1 MQGGEDRTKSS
12 PPKRNMRRKPEQNT
26 KTQPTAAP
34 KLGTSKRNQSAR
46 PRFRKQEESA
56 LKRKEVG
63 IGRQETG
70 FSSREVLPTV
80 AGKQEVMM
88 PKKQEVTEPKKQ
100 EVTTPKKQDMMTPKK
115 QEVTTPKKQEVT
127 TPKKQEV
134 TTSKKHKVTTPK
146 KQEVTTPKKQEVRSG
161 EQEVKTGKQ
170 KVGVV
175 KKQEVQ
181 KSGKKIEKPAEE
193 KRGGGGGSRVR
204 LIDLQDSDEEDLE
217 EEFEDIGG
225 LGDDLDDF
233 FFGRP
238 LPDSLLPPRGR
249 FMESLPPGCILSE
262 STIACGNARMRH
274 LPILHDLG
282 VTTLYLAENEISEIP
297 ERAFLGLPN
306 LEWLDLSKNR
316 LDNSTMHLGAFRNL
330 IKLKRLN
337 LDGNQ
342 ITQIPLLPPSLE
354 ELKMNDNKLQG
365 LDQHSFK
372 GLSNLLTLELEGNA
386 LHDGNVNPLA
396 FKPLRK
402 LIYLRLDQNLLR
414 AIPSGLPPSLQEL
427 HLAGN
432 VIEEVSEGVLN
443 KTLNLSVLVL
453 SNNRLQETRIAPLAW
468 IHLPITCLSVC
479 LSGGERREGGWERNN
494 RDGRQEKNRA
504 GREKDRERAGWERER
519 RGKWDNATWRL
530 RDSIKVLLVF
540 LPPSESES
548 PAPDEWERAQLG
560 LWRQEKPR
568 CSAREWDEVI
578 QVAVESLPERPQP
591 MAESPAPP
599 EGEYHVPPS
608 RERPMLP
615 APEPQRTQ
623 HRQSAH
629 RYRLRKKTLRRSC
642 HQRAPLHNCH
652 LRESV
657 LRRPRESA
665 PQPVRACRV
674 AASERLHSNTSKRVP
689 PATWKR
695 LSYAT
700 REREYLLPLEPQ
712 RECPA
717 PPEPQRGSPASSEPQ
732 RESPMLPEHQRESPA
747 LPEAQREPR
756 TTRAPDREPS
766 IVALERVPHA
776 VAAAPS
782 PCQTAARF
790 QGCCWGC
797 TS

>member
-1 MQGGEDRTKSS
+1 MQVVLLCALVLCWGQVYSALRKQEQTADKGGEERGPRTQTAAPRSGAHSGPQCLVNGIFLYEGAVWSPEPCTVCQCERGRESCERITSPQCKNTERGKMQGGEDRTKSS
-12 PPKRNMRRKPEQNT
+12 PPKRNMRRKPERNT

-34 KLGTSKRNQSAR
+34 KLETSKRNQSAR

-56 LKRKEVG
+56 LKRKEGG

-127 TPKKQEV
+127 T
-134 TTSKKHKVTTPK
+134 SKKHKVTTPK
-146 KQEVTTPKKQEVRSG
+146 KQEVTAPKKQEVRSG

-193 KRGGGGGSRVR
+193 KRGRGGGSRVR
-204 LIDLQDSDEEDLE
+204 LIDLQDSDKEDLE

-238 LPDSLLPPRGR
+238 LPDSLLPLRGR

-396 FKPLRK
+396 FKPLRR

-468 IHLPITCLSVC
+468 IHLPGLDLLDLSYNGLVHVPSFLPSSLRRLLAHHNHIERIPGYVFAHMKPGLEFLH
-479 LSGGERREGGWERNN
+479 LSHN
-494 RDGRQEKNRA
+494 Q
-504 GREKDRERAGWERER
+504 
-519 RGKWDNATWRL
+519 L
-530 RDSIKVLLVF
+530 RDSGIHALSF
-540 LPPSESES
+540 
-548 PAPDEWERAQLG
+548 LG
-560 LWRQEKPR
+560 LHHSLAELLLENNQLTAVPR
-568 CSAREWDEVI
+568 GILNLRNL
-578 QVAVESLPERPQP
+578 QVLRLNDNNIRYVPLNSICDTRVMEDSPLISVHLENNLIDRRLIPPTAFSCIRTYHSIVLRPQ
-591 MAESPAPP
+591 
-599 EGEYHVPPS
+599 
-608 RERPMLP
+608 
-615 APEPQRTQ
+615 
-623 HRQSAH
+623 
-629 RYRLRKKTLRRSC
+629 RY
-642 HQRAPLHNCH
+642 
-652 LRESV
+652 ED
-657 LRRPRESA
+657 
-665 PQPVRACRV
+665 
-674 AASERLHSNTSKRVP
+674 
-689 PATWKR
+689 
-695 LSYAT
+695 Y
-700 REREYLLPLEPQ
+700 
-712 RECPA
+712 
-717 PPEPQRGSPASSEPQ
+717 
-732 RESPMLPEHQRESPA
+732 
-747 LPEAQREPR
+747 
-756 TTRAPDREPS
+756 
-766 IVALERVPHA
+766 
-776 VAAAPS
+776 
-782 PCQTAARF
+782 
-790 QGCCWGC
+790 
-797 TS
+797 